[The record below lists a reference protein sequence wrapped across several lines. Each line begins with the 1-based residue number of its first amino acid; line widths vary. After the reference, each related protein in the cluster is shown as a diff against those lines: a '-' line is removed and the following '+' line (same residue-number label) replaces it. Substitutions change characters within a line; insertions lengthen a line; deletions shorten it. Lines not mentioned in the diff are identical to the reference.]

1 MTRFLAAVA
10 VMTALVGAPTSG
22 FAQDDLTILVT
33 AQARVD
39 DVAQRLRDVPS
50 LEAEIAT
57 APLPTL
63 SADLVAQYDVV
74 IVWTHQALT
83 DQESTRI
90 GDLLADHVDGGG
102 AVVELVFAQLE
113 PNPDIQGRWRSRNN
127 AAVSSST
134 RDGVFTAGSLGTV
147 AVQGHPI
154 LEGVERFSA
163 DRNRPGTAASV
174 LPGAQLVASYDDGQV
189 LVATREDRPGRV
201 AWLGF
206 YPGDPTKLQGDW
218 ERMLANA
225 AGWAGQPVTA
235 HAGGPYA
242 IDEGTPALELD
253 ASASGDNAVRFTW
266 DLDADG
272 VFDDAEGPIVAFD
285 TTGLD
290 GPGSYAVWVQVED
303 EEGRVGQA
311 NAAVVVANIAPVIE
325 SAAPQQA
332 RLGVEYTYSPRVV
345 DPAGALDPLV
355 LTLEESPPGAEA
367 SEGTIR
373 WTASEADLGGEFPFA
388 LTVDDGDGGTDE
400 QTWVVVVAV
409 ADADGDG
416 VLDADDNCPGLHN
429 PEQYDLDEDGIGD
442 KCDTDID
449 NDGLDRR
456 EEIENFTDERNPDTD
471 GDGILDGD
479 EVNVTRTDPASRDS
493 DDDGLDDGDEIRL
506 GTDAG
511 NPDTDEDGLADGDE
525 VIRGTDPLTADSDGD
540 GVNDGDEVAG
550 GSDPLDPNSTPG
562 GGSGDGD
569 LPPQGEDG
577 CGCYTA
583 SASGWLVWL
592 LRR

>member
-416 VLDADDNCPGLHN
+416 VLDADDEC
-429 PEQYDLDEDGIGD
+429 DGELE
-442 KCDTDID
+442 T
-449 NDGLDRR
+449 
-456 EEIENFTDERNPDTD
+456 ENNYQD
-471 GDGILDGD
+471 GDGC
-479 EVNVTRTDPASRDS
+479 P
-493 DDDGLDDGDEIRL
+493 DEIPQEVVNFT
-506 GTDAG
+506 GVIKGITFETDK
-511 NPDTDEDGLADGDE
+511 D
-525 VIRGTDPLTADSDGD
+525 VIRKSSEKILLQALQVLEDFPDVRLEVQGHTDD
-540 GVNDGDEVAG
+540 
-550 GSDPLDPNSTPG
+550 
-562 GGSGDGD
+562 
-569 LPPQGEDG
+569 QGEDEYNMDLSQRRTESVVRWFAEHG
-577 CGCYTA
+577 IDEGRFDPHGYGESKPIADNTT
-583 SASGWLVWL
+583 SSGRAQN
-592 LRR
+592 RRVEFQLIDQE